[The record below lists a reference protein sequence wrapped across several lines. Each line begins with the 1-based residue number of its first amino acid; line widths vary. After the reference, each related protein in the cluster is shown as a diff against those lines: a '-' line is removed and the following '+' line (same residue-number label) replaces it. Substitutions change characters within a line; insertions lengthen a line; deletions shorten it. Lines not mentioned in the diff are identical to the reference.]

1 MPVLKFRLNR
11 KNSSGTYDTIH
22 YETSA
27 NIVIRADGS
36 TTVETSLV
44 NMDSHIA
51 NTSNPH
57 GVTYSQ
63 VGAAASSHTH
73 AAADVTSGT
82 FADARIPNLAA
93 S

>member
-44 NMDSHIA
+44 NMDKF
-51 NTSNPH
+51 TSR
-57 GVTYSQ
+57 
-63 VGAAASSHTH
+63 
-73 AAADVTSGT
+73 SGSEFSYT
-82 FADARIPNLAA
+82 CSCRC
-93 S
+93 